1 MRDRARKILISLL
14 FISIFTLPLLSNPTG
29 NAVQEIQRPL
39 ISCNEKISSRFPDMI
54 VLKEDDPIVKQSCNQ
69 GAGLVIQ
76 KNYIT
81 IDCNGYTIKSSTGRF
96 NGISIKSR
104 IGVTVKNCNILG
116 FGSAI
121 EVTNSNKNTLV
132 DNSLSGLDAGILINR
147 KSKDNTIKN
156 NYFSGTLGVKSN
168 SKAGGTLIFGNDFF
182 SKKNIEVNTQFKPI
196 VCYGNI
202 GNYLSPNTVDDANLQ
217 KKSSCGVSGKTLLA
231 YS

>member
-69 GAGLVIQ
+69 GDGLVIQ

-132 DNSLSGLDAGILINR
+132 DNSLSGLDAGILING
-147 KSKDNTIKN
+147 KSKDNTI
-156 NYFSGTLGVKSN
+156 
-168 SKAGGTLIFGNDFF
+168 
-182 SKKNIEVNTQFKPI
+182 
-196 VCYGNI
+196 
-202 GNYLSPNTVDDANLQ
+202 
-217 KKSSCGVSGKTLLA
+217 
-231 YS
+231 